1 MNKKVNSSIKPTKNK
16 VKEIKKNSTLMS
28 IRLQFLSFFALVAV
42 ARAGVVSYG
51 EAPQVHYSQPLA
63 YAQPTFTKVI
73 SQPIVK
79 TIQPALAVAKT
90 VEDYDPNP
98 QYSFAYDV
106 QDGLTGDSKSQH
118 ETRNGD
124 VVEGHYSLIDADG
137 VKRTVHYT
145 ADPVHGFNAQV
156 HREPLHAKT
165 IVASSPVVTKVASP
179 LITKVASP
187 GK

>member
-1 MNKKVNSSIKPTKNK
+1 MNTVIKTYAAP
-16 VKEIKKNSTLMS
+16 
-28 IRLQFLSFFALVAV
+28 AV
-42 ARAGVVSYG
+42 VHS
-51 EAPQVHYSQPLA
+51 APVL
-63 YAQPTFTKVI
+63 T
-73 SQPIVK
+73 
-79 TIQPALAVAKT
+79 KT
-90 VEDYDPNP
+90 VVAAKAEDYDPNP

-156 HREPLHAKT
+156 HREPLHAKAVPV
-165 IVASSPVVTKVASP
+165 IAKVAAPVVTKVVSAP
-179 LITKVASP
+179 CKY
-187 GK
+187 

>member
-1 MNKKVNSSIKPTKNK
+1 M
-16 VKEIKKNSTLMS
+16 
-28 IRLQFLSFFALVAV
+28 SFFALVAV
-42 ARAGVVSYG
+42 ARAGVVSY

-63 YAQPTFTKVI
+63 YHQPSVTKVI
-73 SQPIVK
+73 SAPVVHSAPLVK
-79 TIQPALAVAKT
+79 TVHAAPVLKQVAVAKT

-145 ADPVHGFNAQV
+145 ADPVHGFN
-156 HREPLHAKT
+156 
-165 IVASSPVVTKVASP
+165 
-179 LITKVASP
+179 
-187 GK
+187 GD

>member
-1 MNKKVNSSIKPTKNK
+1 M
-16 VKEIKKNSTLMS
+16 
-28 IRLQFLSFFALVAV
+28 SFFALVAV
-42 ARAGVVSYG
+42 ARAGVITSY

-63 YAQPTFTKVI
+63 YHQPTIHKVVGA
-73 SQPIVK
+73 PIVK
-79 TIQPALAVAKT
+79 HIAPTVHVAKT

-98 QYSFAYDV
+98 QYSFSYDV

-145 ADPVHGFNAQV
+145 ADPVHGFNGEFIEV
-156 HREPLHAKT
+156 KLW
-165 IVASSPVVTKVASP
+165 
-179 LITKVASP
+179 
-187 GK
+187 